1 MTMSATAVRRG
12 LFGAFA
18 TCALGGVVAATIA
31 IPTAGAQPDCTASG
45 FSHVASGVLNS
56 AGEWLD
62 THPEANEVLT
72 AAGMHGS
79 GAETSVRDYFV
90 AHPQD
95 YQELRGIAAPL
106 IDMQHGCGAA
116 IQPMQIAALYQAD
129 VAATCG
135 RGDCARSCTRRRP
148 RYQARPRR
156 VGPCR
161 MGHDRVS

>member
-18 TCALGGVVAATIA
+18 TCALGGLAAATIA
-31 IPTAGAQPDCTASG
+31 IPSAGAQPDCTASG
-45 FSHVASGVLNS
+45 FSHVASGVLNT
-56 AGEWLD
+56 AGGWLD

-72 AAGMHGS
+72 AAGMQGS

-106 IDMQHGCGAA
+106 IDMQRGCGAA
-116 IQPMQIAALYQAD
+116 IQPMQIAALYQALSQSG
-129 VAATCG
+129 A
-135 RGDCARSCTRRRP
+135 P
-148 RYQARPRR
+148 
-156 VGPCR
+156 
-161 MGHDRVS
+161 M